1 MKSVRGKCDSCALD
15 DVEIKPYR
23 VKNDERRNLCN
34 QCRPA
39 DGAYAY

>member
-1 MKSVRGKCDSCALD
+1 MRGKCDSCGLE
-15 DVEIKPYR
+15 DVEIQPY
-23 VKNDERRNLCN
+23 KGKDHISRNVCN